1 MNYSAQEDEILTT
14 EPSEPSGP
22 LPIVM
27 WHGMGDNCCHSFS
40 MGAIKK
46 VNTKLSTYLH
56 KYLFKS
62 KNYCRNFQIVSN
74 DPSFG

>member
-1 MNYSAQEDEILTT
+1 MQPSKSLPSNGFIVNILKINYPAQEDEILTT

-46 VNTKLSTYLH
+46 VC
-56 KYLFKS
+56 KYKIKYILT
-62 KNYCRNFQIVSN
+62 
-74 DPSFG
+74 

>member
-1 MNYSAQEDEILTT
+1 MNYPAQEDEILTT

-46 VNTKLSTYLH
+46 VC
-56 KYLFKS
+56 KYKI
-62 KNYCRNFQIVSN
+62 KYI
-74 DPSFG
+74 PT